1 MTHVSWQHRS
11 ESTLAQVMADYLNQC
26 RLAINEI
33 FWHSFQSNIYLN
45 ICQSPSC
52 VWIFTYLKS
61 QQSATFPRGQWVTT
75 LTPRQNG
82 RNFVDDIFKS
92 IFLSENIWI
101 WIKISLKFVPKV
113 PINKIPSLFQKMAWH
128 RPGDKPLSE
137 PMMDWWPRS
146 PTGFLPASGSRP
158 FRRIL
163 PIISLTNL
171 LEANRIAGFYQF
183 LAKTSG
189 YRCIYV
195 SLSLNELTLTQWIA
209 CCLCDDARIQAII
222 AWLAMGH

>member
-1 MTHVSWQHRS
+1 
-11 ESTLAQVMADYLNQC
+11 MADYLNQC

-113 PINKIPSLFQKMAWH
+113 PINNIPALFQKMAWR

-146 PTGFLPASGSRP
+146 PTVFLPASGSRP

-171 LEANRIAGFYQF
+171 LEANKIAGFYQF

-189 YRCIYV
+189 YPGVYAKFSGRLSEKPFPWLIQKFPCILISKTV
-195 SLSLNELTLTQWIA
+195 QLGCQLNLSEGQKRLDLTSGQPLV
-209 CCLCDDARIQAII
+209 
-222 AWLAMGH
+222 